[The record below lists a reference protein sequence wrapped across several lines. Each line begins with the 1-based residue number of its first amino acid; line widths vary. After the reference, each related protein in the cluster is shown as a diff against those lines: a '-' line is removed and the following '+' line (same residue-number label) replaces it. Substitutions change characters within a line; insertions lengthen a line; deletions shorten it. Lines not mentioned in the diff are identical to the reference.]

1 MMFEPYASN
10 VLSWM
15 GQVLIIAS
23 VGALLPIVFRIRHP
37 RTQLA
42 YCHVLLLVCL
52 LMPLVQPWRRPIVTV
67 EQAGL
72 AQADSVVETESP
84 APSEMTGARR
94 EAARRDSRGITPTRG
109 APQSPWT
116 KERATRLVMWLLIA
130 GALGRLCWSLA
141 GLWQARKQ
149 RIAAMPLYPIPESVL
164 AASAITHAD
173 ALFCISSDS
182 PGPVMLGW
190 LAPVVLLPESF
201 LELGEE
207 AQCGVACH
215 ELLHVRRHD
224 WLITVLEELAGAL
237 LWFNPAAWWLLAQ
250 ARLAREQLVDA
261 EVVRLTAS
269 REPYI
274 DALLSLARQRPILD
288 LAPAALFLRRRH
300 LAKRMQS
307 LLKEVS
313 VSRLRLLTSYG
324 SMAAI
329 LVFAGWFAV
338 ESFPLMGRPVMK
350 PASARTVVDTPVA
363 PVAPSRQ
370 ESDVVVAQ
378 NRPGL
383 AGGAFVRSDE
393 DSVPVPPDSREP
405 INGPIQVPAT
415 PADRATA
422 LSLLER
428 ARQNSNMHIQGS
440 APFHLRASFVA
451 GGNGAFTGSGELTET
466 WLSGQRWRWTANLGS
481 YSQARIGSGNVGY
494 DETPVRAVPMSV
506 HLLRNAI
513 FAPVRQVSVAGLRTA
528 AIQWNR
534 KPATCLLV
542 SGMPSTATSTRLWE
556 EQEYC
561 VDNASG
567 LLQVSSV
574 APGTYVVYGYG
585 RNADSHGRLVPD
597 QITVYVGGVTVLD
610 AQLTIADAGSVAES
624 LLTPTPEMTARGLG
638 IVLEMPA
645 RLAIDVPSAKVS
657 GNARPVIVLA
667 EIDGDGHVME
677 AEVSS
682 PSDPALSQTALDLVK
697 NRPFP
702 AVRGMQRQVY
712 VNVRFVPATQ

>member
-1 MMFEPYASN
+1 MMFAPYASN

-23 VGALLPIVFRIRHP
+23 MGALLPVVFRIRHP

-42 YCHVLLLVCL
+42 YCHVLLLACL
-52 LMPLVQPWRRPIVTV
+52 LLPLVQPWRHPIITV
-67 EQAGL
+67 ERLDRPGG
-72 AQADSVVETESP
+72 DSVSVSKAP
-84 APSEMTGARR
+84 AVLPPAASRAPGDSGAV
-94 EAARRDSRGITPTRG
+94 AATQATQQTPWTRARG
-109 APQSPWT
+109 AG
-116 KERATRLVMWLLIA
+116 LVMWLLIA

-141 GLWQARKQ
+141 GLWQTRQQ

-164 AASAITHAD
+164 AASAVTHAD

-224 WLITVLEELAGAL
+224 WLITLLEELAGAL
-237 LWFNPAAWWLLAQ
+237 LWFNPAVWWLLAQ

-274 DALLSLARQRPILD
+274 DALLSIARQRHMLD

-300 LAKRMQS
+300 LAQRMQS
-307 LLKEVS
+307 LIKEVS

-324 SMAAI
+324 SIAAI
-329 LVFAGWFAV
+329 LALAGWFAV
-338 ESFPLMGRPVMK
+338 ASFPLMGSPVIQA
-350 PASARTVVDTPVA
+350 ASDRTVVDTPVA

-370 ESDVVVAQ
+370 EPAVVVAQ
-378 NRPGL
+378 NRPGP
-383 AGGAFVRSDE
+383 AGDAFVRTD
-393 DSVPVPPDSREP
+393 DDAVPVPPDSREP
-405 INGPIQVPAT
+405 INGAIQIAAT
-415 PADRATA
+415 PTERAA
-422 LSLLER
+422 VLSLLER

-440 APFHLRASFVA
+440 TPFHLRASFLA
-451 GGNGAFTGSGELTET
+451 SGGGAFTGSGELTET
-466 WLSGQRWRWTANLGS
+466 WLSGQRWRWSANLGN
-481 YSQARIGSGNVGY
+481 YSQVRIGSGNVGY
-494 DETPVRAVPMSV
+494 DETPVRAVPMWV

-513 FAPVRQVSVAGLRTA
+513 FAPVRQVSVASLRTA

-542 SGMPSTATSTRLWE
+542 SRTPATASSARLWE
-556 EQEYC
+556 EEEYC
-561 VDNASG
+561 IDNASG
-567 LLQVSSV
+567 LLQVSSM

-585 RNADSHGRLVPD
+585 GGTSFHGRLIPD
-597 QITVYVGGVTVLD
+597 QITVYVGGATALD
-610 AQLTIADAGSVAES
+610 AQLTVADAGSVAES
-624 LLTPTPEMTARGLG
+624 LLMPTPEMTARGLG
-638 IVLEMPA
+638 IASQMPA
-645 RLAIDVPSAKVS
+645 RLELSVPSALVS
-657 GNARPVIVLA
+657 GKARPVIVLA
-667 EIDGDGHVME
+667 EIDGEGLVME
-677 AEVSS
+677 AEVSAA
-682 PSDPALSQTALDLVK
+682 SDPALAQAALDLVK
-697 NRPFP
+697 NRTFP
-702 AVRGMQRQVY
+702 SARGTQRELY
-712 VNVRFVPATQ
+712 VNVRFVPASQ

>member
-1 MMFEPYASN
+1 
-10 VLSWM
+10 
-15 GQVLIIAS
+15 
-23 VGALLPIVFRIRHP
+23 
-37 RTQLA
+37 
-42 YCHVLLLVCL
+42 
-52 LMPLVQPWRRPIVTV
+52 
-67 EQAGL
+67 
-72 AQADSVVETESP
+72 
-84 APSEMTGARR
+84 
-94 EAARRDSRGITPTRG
+94 
-109 APQSPWT
+109 
-116 KERATRLVMWLLIA
+116 
-130 GALGRLCWSLA
+130 
-141 GLWQARKQ
+141 
-149 RIAAMPLYPIPESVL
+149 
-164 AASAITHAD
+164 
-173 ALFCISSDS
+173 
-182 PGPVMLGW
+182 MLGW

-201 LELGEE
+201 LDLGEE

-237 LWFNPAAWWLLAQ
+237 LWFNPAVWWLLAQ

-274 DALLSLARQRPILD
+274 DALLSLARQRPMLD
-288 LAPAALFLRRRH
+288 LAPAALFLRKRH
-300 LAKRMQS
+300 LARRMQS

-313 VSRLRLLTSYG
+313 VSRLRLVTSYG
-324 SMAAI
+324 YMAAI

-338 ESFPLMGRPVMK
+338 ASFPLLGRPVIQA
-350 PASARTVVDTPVA
+350 ASNRPLVDTPVA

-370 ESDVVVAQ
+370 ESGVVVAQ

-383 AGGAFVRSDE
+383 AGGAFVRSNE
-393 DSVPVPPDSREP
+393 DSVPIPPDPREP
-405 INGPIQVPAT
+405 ITGPIQVPAT

-451 GGNGAFTGSGELTET
+451 SGNGAFTGSGELTET

-542 SGMPSTATSTRLWE
+542 SGMPAAATATRLWE
-556 EQEYC
+556 EEEYC
-561 VDNASG
+561 IDNASG
-567 LLQVSSV
+567 LLQVSSM
-574 APGTYVVYGYG
+574 ASGTYVVYGYG
-585 RNADSHGRLVPD
+585 MNADFHGRLVPD
-597 QITVYVGGVTVLD
+597 QITVYVGGSTVLE
-610 AQLTIADAGSVAES
+610 AELTIADAASVADSS
-624 LLTPTPEMTARGLG
+624 LVPTPEMIARGLG
-638 IVLEMPA
+638 IALQMPT
-645 RLAIDVPSAKVS
+645 RLAFSEPSSQVS
-657 GNARPVIVLA
+657 GMARPVIVLA
-667 EIDGDGHVME
+667 EIDGDGNAME

-682 PSDPALSQTALDLVK
+682 ASDPALAQMALDLVK

-702 AVRGMQRQVY
+702 AVRGMQREVY
-712 VNVRFVPATQ
+712 VNVRFVPASQ